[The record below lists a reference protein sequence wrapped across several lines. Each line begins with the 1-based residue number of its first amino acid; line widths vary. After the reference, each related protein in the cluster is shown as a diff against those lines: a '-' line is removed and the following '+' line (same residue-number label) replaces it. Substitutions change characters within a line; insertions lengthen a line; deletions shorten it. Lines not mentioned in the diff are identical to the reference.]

1 MSIAVTLEELPSRIA
16 ERPWAYLLTV
26 GDEGRAHMVATVP
39 QRRGD
44 NLIVEA
50 GKRTQAN
57 AIRQPL
63 LALVYPPIEE
73 HGFSLIVD
81 VVAAVE
87 DGVIVLTPTNAVLHR
102 PAIAADE

>member
-26 GDEGRAHMVATVP
+26 GSEGRTHMVATVP
-39 QRRGD
+39 QWRGASLVVD
-44 NLIVEA
+44 A
-50 GKRTQAN
+50 GRRTQEN
-57 AIRQPL
+57 AVRQPL

-81 VVAAVE
+81 VEAAIE
-87 DGVIVLTPTNAVLHR
+87 NGQIVLTPTSAVLHR
-102 PAIAADE
+102 PAIPVP